1 MAHISASQ
9 NMLCLVRG
17 VKRLN
22 IADPLMQC
30 LAPRLTR
37 PFAAQAELPVSDILK
52 EINAGL
58 ETSSPTTS
66 TSTQSSFSPTN
77 SHILETPV
85 LKTLYSWPDLEPQ
98 KFAWYKPE
106 YLDAP
111 MRRDILHRAV
121 IYEADA
127 TRQGT
132 ASTKWRFD
140 VHGSNRKLYAQK
152 GTGRARV
159 RDKKSPIRR
168 GGGVAFGPK
177 PRDFSSELQRKV
189 YSQAFRIA
197 LSYRQRKGELVVLNN
212 GIKLPSEDIGARWL
226 NNVFEA
232 NNWGKE
238 HGRSLLVTNTLESE
252 EPRIFEEMDQ
262 VGEHG
267 VLKDIDDVDVKDLL
281 ETGRVVIEKQ
291 ALFRLLTKYL
301 GIRYADRDLVG
312 HEDRPATYV

>member
-1 MAHISASQ
+1 MAHTSASQ
-9 NMLCLVRG
+9 NLLCLVRG

-37 PFAAQAELPVSDILK
+37 PFAAQADLPVSDIVK

-58 ETSSPTTS
+58 DTSSSTIS
-66 TSTQSSFSPTN
+66 TSTQSSSSPTN

-106 YLDAP
+106 YLDVP

-267 VLKDIDDVDVKDLL
+267 VIKDIDDVDVKDLL

-312 HEDRPATYV
+312 LEDRPATYV